1 MILKEKDAQSNDLQN
16 KLIQMYEKNE
26 KLNQQIYNS
35 GQNEQ
40 NGSMGK
46 NFEKLGSKKSLV
58 S

>member
-1 MILKEKDAQSNDLQN
+1 
-16 KLIQMYEKNE
+16 MYEKNE

-58 S
+58 SQNDEKE